1 MARRSR
7 QRKIKQANIPVVY
20 RVGSETIRYVDQPL
34 ENLPKEIS
42 RLMGVM
48 SYIRFLLDK
57 VGRIKHPLVDYV
69 RFQMEAGVASVPLP
83 SSLTK
88 EQCCQEIGRLNFILH
103 NSMETMKKFTTP
115 VPFFQEA
122 AFKLKYGQTSRKR
135 EAGWNSFKRDRSP
148 APEPEAPEE
157 PAEGA

>member
-1 MARRSR
+1 
-7 QRKIKQANIPVVY
+7 
-20 RVGSETIRYVDQPL
+20 
-34 ENLPKEIS
+34 
-42 RLMGVM
+42 
-48 SYIRFLLDK
+48 
-57 VGRIKHPLVDYV
+57 
-69 RFQMEAGVASVPLP
+69 
-83 SSLTK
+83 
-88 EQCCQEIGRLNFILH
+88 
-103 NSMETMKKFTTP
+103 METMKKFTTP